1 MLRHKRTSKGGGGND
16 FLSKIGEVASFV
28 SFASSVIMQEITSCI
43 MDKKESMN
51 SNALNQMTM
60 SKQLSTFG
68 IVGIYINIV
77 IYILGLYVF
86 PVAIFILALVYFI
99 DVYVNFSRLKT
110 AKFYAETLA
119 YQELIKAKKLGSI
132 YVSDYILTIFSFIIL
147 SIICFG
153 WCFYLFRKMPT
164 DCGIKQSFR
173 KNAKINA
180 IFLLIFF
187 IIFIIELTVFNMKS
201 GSQYRD
207 ILYSQVNEYVNLDY
221 AKSVQSAEDVYPKL
235 VAYINEQISAYNNP
249 TNPIKLEDLQTRA
262 KSAAITY
269 AIFKKIQDNGYK
281 IDSYNK
287 FFDNYDNLIKS
298 IIIQNNQLI
307 DADVFKID
315 ILQKPQLNDK
325 MKMIDECIKIGNQIN
340 STINEMKNKTSDV
353 TISKLVVGPIL
364 LVISIAWLFMLYYP
378 LIKYLYQLRRQSN
391 AISPLI

>member
-1 MLRHKRTSKGGGGND
+1 MPRHKITSKGGDND
-16 FLSKIGEVASFV
+16 LLSKIGEVAALGSH
-28 SFASSVIMQEITSCI
+28 ASSSLMQEVASCTV
-43 MDKKESMN
+43 DKKQSAMSNISNLMSMG
-51 SNALNQMTM
+51 
-60 SKQLSTFG
+60 KQLSTFG
-68 IVGIYINIV
+68 MVGIYINIF

-173 KNAKINA
+173 KNAIINA
-180 IFLLIFF
+180 VFLLVFF
-187 IIFIIELTVFNMKS
+187 VIFIIELTVFNMKS
-201 GSQYRD
+201 GGQYRD
-207 ILYSQVNEYVNLDY
+207 ILYSQVNQYVNLDY
-221 AKSVQSAEDVYPKL
+221 AKSIQSAEDVYPKL

-269 AIFKKIQDNGYK
+269 AIFKKIQDNDYK

-298 IIIQNNQLI
+298 INIQNNQLI

-325 MKMIDECIKIGNQIN
+325 MKMLDECIKIGNQIN

-378 LIKYLYQLRRQSN
+378 LIKYLMQLRRQYN
-391 AISPLI
+391 AISPII

>member
-1 MLRHKRTSKGGGGND
+1 
-16 FLSKIGEVASFV
+16 
-28 SFASSVIMQEITSCI
+28 
-43 MDKKESMN
+43 
-51 SNALNQMTM
+51 
-60 SKQLSTFG
+60 
-68 IVGIYINIV
+68 
-77 IYILGLYVF
+77 
-86 PVAIFILALVYFI
+86 
-99 DVYVNFSRLKT
+99 
-110 AKFYAETLA
+110 
-119 YQELIKAKKLGSI
+119 
-132 YVSDYILTIFSFIIL
+132 
-147 SIICFG
+147 
-153 WCFYLFRKMPT
+153 MPT

-201 GSQYRD
+201 GGQYRD

-391 AISPLI
+391 AISPII

>member
-1 MLRHKRTSKGGGGND
+1 MLRHKRTSKGGNNAL
-16 FLSKIGEVASFV
+16 FSKISEVAELGSH
-28 SFASSVIMQEITSCI
+28 ASSSLMQEITSCTV
-43 MDKKESMN
+43 DKKQSAMSNISNLMSMG
-51 SNALNQMTM
+51 
-60 SKQLSTFG
+60 KQLSTFG
-68 IVGIYINIV
+68 IVGIYINIF

-110 AKFYAETLA
+110 SKFYAETLA

-173 KNAKINA
+173 KNAIINA
-180 IFLLIFF
+180 VFLLVFF
-187 IIFIIELTVFNMKS
+187 IIFIIELTVFNMKT
-201 GSQYRD
+201 GGQYRD
-207 ILYSQVNEYVNLDY
+207 ILYSQVNQYMNLDY
-221 AKSVQSAEDVYPKL
+221 AKSIQSAEDVYPKL

-249 TNPIKLEDLQTRA
+249 TNPIKLEELQTRA

-269 AIFKKIQDNGYK
+269 AIFKKIQDNDYK
-281 IDSYNK
+281 IDSYNT

-298 IIIQNNQLI
+298 INIQNNQLI

-340 STINEMKNKTSDV
+340 GIINEMKNKTSDV
-353 TISKLVVGPIL
+353 TISKLVIGPIL
-364 LVISIAWLFMLYYP
+364 LVISIAWLIMLYWP
-378 LIKYLYQLRRQSN
+378 LIKYLMQLRRQYN
-391 AISPLI
+391 AISPII

>member
-1 MLRHKRTSKGGGGND
+1 MPRHKRTSKGGGND
-16 FLSKIGEVASFV
+16 LLSKIGEVAALGSH
-28 SFASSVIMQEITSCI
+28 ASSSLMQEVASCTV
-43 MDKKESMN
+43 DKKQSAMSNISNLMSMG
-51 SNALNQMTM
+51 
-60 SKQLSTFG
+60 KQLSTFG
-68 IVGIYINIV
+68 MVGIYINIF

-173 KNAKINA
+173 KNAIINA
-180 IFLLIFF
+180 VFLLVFF
-187 IIFIIELTVFNMKS
+187 VIFIIELTVFNMKS
-201 GSQYRD
+201 GGQYRD
-207 ILYSQVNEYVNLDY
+207 ILYSQVNQYVNLDY
-221 AKSVQSAEDVYPKL
+221 AKSIQSAEDVYPKL

-269 AIFKKIQDNGYK
+269 AIFKKIQDNDYK

-298 IIIQNNQLI
+298 INIQNNQLI

-325 MKMIDECIKIGNQIN
+325 MKMLDECIKIGNQIN

-378 LIKYLYQLRRQSN
+378 LIKYLMQLRRQYN
-391 AISPLI
+391 AISPII